1 MLTLLVAL
9 IFFSV
14 LIMVHELG
22 HFLAGRLVGIY
33 AEEFSIGMGPKLFGF
48 SSKLGTKF
56 SIRAL
61 PMGGYVK
68 FLGEDEKS
76 DDPRAFSNASLWRR
90 LVVIVA
96 GPAMNILLAV
106 VLLAVFYMSYG
117 IYEVMPDILEVVE
130 NSPADRAGLLPGDS
144 IIEVDGVSV
153 EGMEAEEAVEAIR
166 NAIKQK
172 GGNELQIVVRRDGEN
187 IDVKLVPE
195 YNQESD
201 SYVIGIVFG
210 RIRRYS
216 LVPAIGLAFS
226 QAGRIMFLMVDMLR
240 GLIFRGQGLNEVM
253 GPVGIVGEIGKAVQA
268 GMQQLLSLAVI
279 ISLNLGIVNLIPFPA
294 LDGGRI
300 ALLLVEGVRGKPLEP
315 EKEGFIHFI
324 GFVVLILLM
333 VLVTYQD
340 ITR

>member
-9 IFFSV
+9 IFFGV

-22 HFLAGRLVGIY
+22 HFLAGRLVGIH

-48 SSKLGTKF
+48 SRKGTQF
-56 SIRAL
+56 SVRAL
-61 PMGGYVK
+61 PIGGYVK

-76 DDPRAFSNASLWRR
+76 EDPRAFNNASLWRR
-90 LVVIVA
+90 MAVIA
-96 GPAMNILLAV
+96 SGPAMNILLAV

-117 IYEVMPDILEVVE
+117 IYEVVPEILEVVE
-130 NSPADRAGLLPGDS
+130 DSPADRAGLMPGDR
-144 IIEVDGVSV
+144 IMQVDDVSV
-153 EGMEAEEAVEAIR
+153 EGLQAQEAVEAIR
-166 NAIKQK
+166 NAIRQK
-172 GGNELQIVVRRDGEN
+172 GGNELEIVVRRDGEN
-187 IDVKLVPE
+187 ISVKLVPE
-195 YNQESD
+195 YSDQSD

-210 RIRRYS
+210 RIRRYG
-216 LVPAIGLAFS
+216 LMPAIGLAFN
-226 QAGRIMFLMVDMLR
+226 QAGRIMFLMADMLR
-240 GLIFRGQGLNEVM
+240 ALIFRGQGLNEVM

-279 ISLNLGIVNLIPFPA
+279 ITLNLGIINLIPFPA
-294 LDGGRI
+294 LDGGRL
-300 ALLLVEGVRGKPLEP
+300 ALLLIEGVRGKPLEP

-340 ITR
+340 IMR

>member
-1 MLTLLVAL
+1 MLTLVVAL
-9 IFFSV
+9 IFFGI

-22 HFLAGRLVGIY
+22 HFLAGRLVGIH

-48 SSKLGTKF
+48 SRKGTQF
-56 SIRAL
+56 SVRAL
-61 PMGGYVK
+61 PIGGYVK

-76 DDPRAFSNASLWRR
+76 DDPRAFNNASLWKRMA
-90 LVVIVA
+90 VIVS

-106 VLLAVFYMSYG
+106 VLLTVFYMSYG
-117 IYEVMPDILEVVE
+117 IYEVVPEILEVVE
-130 NSPADRAGLLPGDS
+130 DSPADRAGLMPGDR
-144 IIEVDGVSV
+144 IIQVDGVSV
-153 EGMEAEEAVEAIR
+153 EGLQAQEAVEAIR
-166 NAIKQK
+166 NAIRQK
-172 GGNELQIVVRRDGEN
+172 GGNELEIVVRRDGEN
-187 IDVKLVPE
+187 ISVKLVPE
-195 YNQESD
+195 YSEQSD

-210 RIRRYS
+210 RIRRYGLMPS
-216 LVPAIGLAFS
+216 IGLAFN

-240 GLIFRGQGLNEVM
+240 ALIFRGQGLNEVM

-279 ISLNLGIVNLIPFPA
+279 ITLNLGIINLIPFPA
-294 LDGGRI
+294 LDGGRL
-300 ALLLVEGVRGKPLEP
+300 ALLLIEGVRGKPLEP

-340 ITR
+340 IMR

>member
-9 IFFSV
+9 IFFGV

-22 HFLAGRLVGIY
+22 HFLAGRLVGIH

-48 SSKLGTKF
+48 SRKGTQF
-56 SIRAL
+56 SVRAL
-61 PMGGYVK
+61 PIGGYVK

-76 DDPRAFSNASLWRR
+76 EDPRAFNNASLWRR
-90 LVVIVA
+90 MAVIVA

-117 IYEVMPDILEVVE
+117 IYEVVPEILEVVE
-130 NSPADRAGLLPGDS
+130 NSPADRAGLMPGDR
-144 IIEVDGVSV
+144 IIQVDDVSV
-153 EGMEAEEAVEAIR
+153 EGLQAQEAVEAIR
-166 NAIKQK
+166 NAIRQK
-172 GGNELQIVVRRDGEN
+172 GGNELEIVVRRDGEN
-187 IDVKLVPE
+187 ISVKLVPE
-195 YNQESD
+195 YSEQSD

-210 RIRRYS
+210 RIRRYG
-216 LVPAIGLAFS
+216 LMPAIGLAFN

-240 GLIFRGQGLNEVM
+240 ALIFRGQGLNEVM

-279 ISLNLGIVNLIPFPA
+279 ITLNLGIINLIPFPA
-294 LDGGRI
+294 LDGGRL
-300 ALLLVEGVRGKPLEP
+300 ALLLIEAVRGKPLEP

-324 GFVVLILLM
+324 GFVMLILLM

-340 ITR
+340 IMR

>member
-9 IFFSV
+9 LFFGV

-22 HFLAGRLVGIY
+22 HFLVGRLVGVH

-48 SSKLGTKF
+48 SSKGTQF
-56 SIRAL
+56 SVRVL
-61 PMGGYVK
+61 PIGGYVK

-90 LVVIVA
+90 MAVIA
-96 GPAMNILLAV
+96 SGPAMNILLAI

-117 IYEVMPDILEVVE
+117 IYEVVPEILQVVE
-130 NSPADRAGLLPGDS
+130 NSPADKAGLMPGDR
-144 IIEVDGVSV
+144 ILQVDGVSV
-153 EGMEAEEAVEAIR
+153 EGMEAQQAVEAIR
-166 NAIKQK
+166 NTIKQK
-172 GGNELQIVVRRDGEN
+172 GGNELEIVVQRDGKN
-187 IDVKLVPE
+187 ISVELVPE

-210 RIRRYS
+210 RIRRYR
-216 LVPAIGLAFS
+216 LMPAIGLAFR
-226 QAGRIMFLMVDMLR
+226 QAGKIMVMMVDMLR
-240 GLIFRGQGLNEVM
+240 ALIFRGQGLNEVM

-279 ISLNLGIVNLIPFPA
+279 ITLNLGVINLIPFPA
-294 LDGGRI
+294 LDGGRL
-300 ALLLVEGVRGKPLEP
+300 ALLLIEGVRGKPLEP

-340 ITR
+340 IMR

>member
-1 MLTLLVAL
+1 MLTLVVAL
-9 IFFSV
+9 IFFGI

-22 HFLAGRLVGIY
+22 HFLAGRLVGIH

-48 SSKLGTKF
+48 SRKGTQF
-56 SIRAL
+56 SVRAL
-61 PMGGYVK
+61 PIGGYVK

-76 DDPRAFSNASLWRR
+76 DDPRAFNNASLWKRMA
-90 LVVIVA
+90 VIVS

-106 VLLAVFYMSYG
+106 VLLTVFYMSYG
-117 IYEVMPDILEVVE
+117 IYEVVPEILEVVE
-130 NSPADRAGLLPGDS
+130 DSPADRAGLMPGDR
-144 IIEVDGVSV
+144 IIQVDGVSV
-153 EGMEAEEAVEAIR
+153 EGLQAQEAVEAIR
-166 NAIKQK
+166 NAIRQK
-172 GGNELQIVVRRDGEN
+172 GDNELEIVVRRDGEN
-187 IDVKLVPE
+187 ISVKLVPE
-195 YNQESD
+195 YSEQSD

-210 RIRRYS
+210 RIRRYGLMPS
-216 LVPAIGLAFS
+216 IGLAFN

-240 GLIFRGQGLNEVM
+240 ALIFRGQGLNEVM

-279 ISLNLGIVNLIPFPA
+279 ITLNLGIINLIPFPA
-294 LDGGRI
+294 LDGGRL
-300 ALLLVEGVRGKPLEP
+300 ALLLIEGVRGKPLEP

-340 ITR
+340 IMR